1 MMYLFD
7 NFGMRWNIFK
17 IIKHILFF
25 YHIAYI
31 GEAGG
36 ERYGIIFVSSCG
48 VLAALAI
55 LPVVIDS
62 FKKGKTTQSEES

>member
-25 YHIAYI
+25 YSIYWRSWWWKI
-31 GEAGG
+31 WNN
-36 ERYGIIFVSSCG
+36 IC
-48 VLAALAI
+48 
-55 LPVVIDS
+55 
-62 FKKGKTTQSEES
+62 